1 MDVTPFLERLRARTT
16 GMREIEAAAGLEAA
30 MASNLVA
37 PAAYVIPMSERG
49 TELEH
54 TGAVDQWL
62 SQVFAVLQVVQ
73 TQAPAGSSGV
83 VDLVQ
88 SRQQVKA
95 ALGDRDFGGHVLDA
109 ETGQHALRYS
119 QFIAPLIKALQEEHA
134 ARLALEDRV
143 AGLELRLTALETKQP
158 GGGSR

>member
-1 MDVTPFLERLRARTT
+1 
-16 GMREIEAAAGLEAA
+16 
-30 MASNLVA
+30 MASNLAA

-95 ALGDRDFGGHVLDA
+95 ALVGFVPDEDTGEPVTFLGGELVEFGGDGRMWWADEFHVKSYY
-109 ETGQHALRYS
+109 RS
-119 QFIAPLIKALQEEHA
+119 NP
-134 ARLALEDRV
+134 
-143 AGLELRLTALETKQP
+143 
-158 GGGSR
+158 

>member
-30 MASNLVA
+30 MASNLAA

-54 TGAVDQWL
+54 TGSVDQWL

-95 ALGDRDFGGHVLDA
+95 ALVGFVPDEETGEPVTFLGGELVEFGGDGRMWWADEFHVKSYY
-109 ETGQHALRYS
+109 RS
-119 QFIAPLIKALQEEHA
+119 NP
-134 ARLALEDRV
+134 
-143 AGLELRLTALETKQP
+143 
-158 GGGSR
+158 

>member
-73 TQAPAGSSGV
+73 QRFV
-83 VDLVQ
+83 VPRRCRSAV
-88 SRQQVKA
+88 V
-95 ALGDRDFGGHVLDA
+95 
-109 ETGQHALRYS
+109 GQRA
-119 QFIAPLIKALQEEHA
+119 
-134 ARLALEDRV
+134 
-143 AGLELRLTALETKQP
+143 
-158 GGGSR
+158 GGGMGGLAHINWLSQSLA

>member
-73 TQAPAGSSGV
+73 TQAPAGTSGV

-88 SRQQVKA
+88 SRKQVKA
-95 ALGDRDFGGHVLDA
+95 ALVGFVPDEDTGEPVTFLGGELVDFGGDGRMWWADEFHVKSYY
-109 ETGQHALRYS
+109 RS
-119 QFIAPLIKALQEEHA
+119 NP
-134 ARLALEDRV
+134 
-143 AGLELRLTALETKQP
+143 
-158 GGGSR
+158 